1 MRPITLSLLFPC
13 YNEQES
19 IETVLNPTIDLIKN
33 SKHIKVEAIVVDDGS
48 SDETPTRLENFK
60 EHIRIVKH
68 QENLGY
74 GAAIKTGLFYSTG
87 DAISFLDF
95 DGTCSPHEALDML
108 ETLVQT
114 EADMVMG
121 IRLHQNSKMPL
132 TRVIGNQL
140 YLGMLKSLYFN
151 HKALPKDTCTGF
163 RVLKRSAAENL
174 FSDLPNDLSFS
185 PALTSKALKN
195 NYKLEDHQ
203 ISYKERLG
211 QSKISL
217 IKDGLKFSKAL
228 ISERFR

>member
-1 MRPITLSLLFPC
+1 MRPITLSLIFPC

-19 IETVLNPTIDLIKN
+19 IETLLNPTIRLIKD
-33 SKHIKVEAIVVDDGS
+33 SKQVKIEALVVDDGS
-48 SDETPTRLENFK
+48 SDKTPELLENFK
-60 EHIRIVKH
+60 DHIRVIKH
-68 QENLGY
+68 QKNLGY

-87 DAISFLDF
+87 DVISFLDF

-108 ETLVQT
+108 ETLVQA

-140 YLGMLKSLYFN
+140 YLSMLKSLYHG
-151 HKALPKDTCTGF
+151 HKALPKDSCTGF
-163 RVLKRSAAENL
+163 RVLKRSIAEDL
-174 FSDLPNDLSFS
+174 FSGLPNDLSFS
-185 PALTSKALKN
+185 PALTSKALKR
-195 NYKLEDHQ
+195 NYVLKDHQ
-203 ISYKERLG
+203 ISYQERLG

-228 ISERFR
+228 IVERFR